1 MAVST
6 VPSFVGRTRQCLNDR
21 WAGFPCATC
30 PTVAQKLDI
39 PVARASPHSVTAR
52 VSAVFA
58 WPRFY
63 SSVSGNRGSLPGEL
77 FATCLPQ
84 LRVRNSGPPIR
95 GTACRA
101 SLRCRPG
108 NVFAFLLRFRFAS
121 SFLRG
126 ELYLARVQPSN
137 NILSAK
143 PDIFADFDMRQALG
157 SAPTRALVDPRR
169 RHVEQVG
176 YLVNCEKNVGLPRRI
191 SRRVKC
197 CETVFLCCG
206 NPHLSS
212 NQLIKLAAHP
222 AGRGPRA
229 RKSTSS
235 RRPWDHAPPGGR

>member
-6 VPSFVGRTRQCLNDR
+6 VASFVGRTRQCLNDR

-77 FATCLPQ
+77 FAICLPQ
-84 LRVRNSGPPIR
+84 LRVRNSGPPIQ
-95 GTACRA
+95 GTACRT

-137 NILSAK
+137 NIPCGVWVHCPVSHPLLYRRPRLSSLGT
-143 PDIFADFDMRQALG
+143 ADDG
-157 SAPTRALVDPRR
+157 DRR
-169 RHVEQVG
+169 
-176 YLVNCEKNVGLPRRI
+176 LRR
-191 SRRVKC
+191 SLHGRRV
-197 CETVFLCCG
+197 LCVLVSCHG
-206 NPHLSS
+206 P
-212 NQLIKLAAHP
+212 IAAREAVATP
-222 AGRGPRA
+222 TARAQTCRGREALPESLGREL
-229 RKSTSS
+229 RGS
-235 RRPWDHAPPGGR
+235 RL